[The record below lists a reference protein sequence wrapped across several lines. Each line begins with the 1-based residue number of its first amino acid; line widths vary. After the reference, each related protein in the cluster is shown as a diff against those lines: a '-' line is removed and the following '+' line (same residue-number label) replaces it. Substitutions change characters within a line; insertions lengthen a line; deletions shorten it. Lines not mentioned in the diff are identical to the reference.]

1 MLISGTGRSKSSTV
15 FAFLEGDMH
24 STGEGEQSLWFR
36 FRFSSGSAHLLSE
49 RHPGRIPM
57 IIRSSTITSRVLISA
72 RAGRRATEAS
82 PDRCRSMP
90 L

>member
-15 FAFLEGDMH
+15 FDFLEGDMH
-24 STGEGEQSLWFR
+24 STGRENNQ

-57 IIRSSTITSRVLISA
+57 IIRSSTITSRMLISA
-72 RAGRRATEAS
+72 RAGRRATEAR
-82 PDRCRSMP
+82 PDRCWSMP